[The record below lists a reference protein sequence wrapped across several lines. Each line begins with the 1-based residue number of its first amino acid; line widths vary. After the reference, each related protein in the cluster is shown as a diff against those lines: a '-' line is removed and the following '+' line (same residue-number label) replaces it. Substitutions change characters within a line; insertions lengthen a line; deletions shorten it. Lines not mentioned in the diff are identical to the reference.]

1 MPKIPSNMAEL
12 NGYVDKD
19 LKRKFKLAC
28 TAQDRSMSE
37 VLTELIE
44 RWLDEQNEPPAPK
57 EAKGDK

>member
-12 NGYVDKD
+12 NGYIEKD

-37 VLTELIE
+37 VLTELIS
-44 RWLDEQNEPPAPK
+44 RWLDEQNEPATPK
-57 EAKGDK
+57 EAQEGK